1 MTGVSAGA
9 VGPSTTVL
17 RRMETRPGT
26 SAATVLRGARRGSV
40 PAAVVILSL
49 ALTLVLSAVLAGPA
63 TAQASEPSGAETPA
77 AGEGDGA
84 VAGQA
89 VAQDAG
95 EEDAGEEGAGTAD
108 AGADDEA
115 ENEVR
120 LIVGLLIGV
129 SVVAV
134 VLTALF
140 WYHTIPSRRVIAAR
154 RRRARAAKT
163 RTTRRTS
170 ASGPDDLRA
179 S

>member
-1 MTGVSAGA
+1 
-9 VGPSTTVL
+9 
-17 RRMETRPGT
+17 MEMRPGT
-26 SAATVLRGARRGSV
+26 SAATVPRGGRRALV
-40 PAAVVILSL
+40 LVRVML
-49 ALTLVLSAVLAGPA
+49 ALILALVLGGALAGPA
-63 TAQASEPSGAETPA
+63 AAQTTETSDAEAPVEV
-77 AGEGDGA
+77 EGDGA

-89 VAQDAG
+89 VADEGESIDDAAADDAG
-95 EEDAGEEGAGTAD
+95 V
-108 AGADDEA
+108 DDEA

-163 RTTRRTS
+163 RSARRTS